1 MSSEIKS
8 NRIFFSHVYKIKFNI
23 ILFELFKKIGK
34 KSQIK
39 RLKLHNLTEKT
50 NKKYQLYT
58 CNEQSQLTLT
68 NIFFFWH
75 SRPETICFSAAF

>member
-1 MSSEIKS
+1 MYTKLSKLSFYLSYLE
-8 NRIFFSHVYKIKFNI
+8 R
-23 ILFELFKKIGK
+23 LGK

-39 RLKLHNLTEKT
+39 RLKLQNLTEK

-68 NIFFFWH
+68 NIFFWH
-75 SRPETICFSAAF
+75 FRPEPV